1 MKNSLWREGE
11 YMKYVTLNNGVKMP
25 ILGYGVYQI
34 EDLKEC
40 ERCVLD
46 AIEVGYRSIDTAQTY
61 GNEEA
66 VGRAIR
72 KCNVPREELFITTK
86 VWISNAGY
94 EKAKISIEES
104 FKKLQLKY
112 LDLVLIHEPFNDYY
126 GTYRAMEEMYKSGK
140 IRAIGVSNFYPD
152 RLIDLIK
159 FNEVVPAINQVE
171 THPFNQQVEAKEI
184 MDKYGVQIE
193 SWAPFA
199 EGRNNIFTNE
209 TLKKVGDK
217 YNKSTAQVALRYLI
231 QRGII
236 VIPKSVHKERMIQNF
251 NIFDFKLDEDD
262 MNKIF
267 KLDKAESAFFS
278 HCDPD
283 IVEIFAGLD
292 Q

>member
-1 MKNSLWREGE
+1 ME
-11 YMKYVTLNNGVKMP
+11 YRTLNNGVKMP

-34 EDLKEC
+34 ENLKEC

-46 AIEVGYRSIDTAQTY
+46 AIEIGYRSIDTAQTY

-66 VGRAIR
+66 VGRAIK

-94 EKAKISIEES
+94 EKAKTSIEKS
-104 FKKLQLKY
+104 LKKLQLEY
-112 LDLVLIHEPFNDYY
+112 LDLVLIHQPFNDYY
-126 GTYRAMEEMYKSGK
+126 GTYKAMEEMYKNGK

-152 RLIDLIK
+152 RLVDLIK

-171 THPFNQQVEAKEI
+171 THLFNQQVKAKEI

-199 EGRNNIFTNE
+199 EGENNIFTNE
-209 TLKKVGDK
+209 TLKKVGDR
-217 YNKSTAQVALRYLI
+217 YNKSTAQVSLRYLI

-251 NIFDFKLDEDD
+251 NVFDFVLDEDD
-262 MNKIF
+262 MNKIA
-267 KLDKAESAFFS
+267 KLDKAESTFFS

-283 IVEIFAGLD
+283 IVEIFAGLE
-292 Q
+292 